1 MGCALDT
8 GTPHDVVL
16 IPIAGGKSGGSL
28 PKDLTDFQPSEN
40 QKSILEAFHE
50 GKYVVSVS
58 DACKAVGIS
67 RNAYYLWFQ
76 DEGFCQWWNK
86 ESDRWAAM
94 QRCRIVGAI
103 VGAATSG
110 DASRDTKG
118 STADRKLF
126 LERYDAGYMP
136 KSRKELEHHGSVP
149 IDLSQMSQEELE
161 RMAHAAG
168 VKDEEP
174 QQTIPNK
181 PTTSPM
187 PRPEGIECPY
197 CHVADG
203 EVIKTAWVGGQLIC
217 KACKA
222 PVGVPDGH

>member
-8 GTPHDVVL
+8 GTAHDVVL

-86 ESDRWAAM
+86 ESDRGGLVVTDSSDDLRYLARRRGWLSDAARTPIAPPAM
-94 QRCRIVGAI
+94 LGMTHEGAPCGTGFLSRQFGQRLFIGLPAGQMRLPSLLKWNS
-103 VGAATSG
+103 AAPKYLRALLVRRLSV
-110 DASRDTKG
+110 
-118 STADRKLF
+118 LF
-126 LERYDAGYMP
+126 ALC
-136 KSRKELEHHGSVP
+136 S
-149 IDLSQMSQEELE
+149 
-161 RMAHAAG
+161 
-168 VKDEEP
+168 
-174 QQTIPNK
+174 
-181 PTTSPM
+181 
-187 PRPEGIECPY
+187 C
-197 CHVADG
+197 
-203 EVIKTAWVGGQLIC
+203 
-217 KACKA
+217 
-222 PVGVPDGH
+222 

>member
-1 MGCALDT
+1 M
-8 GTPHDVVL
+8 
-16 IPIAGGKSGGSL
+16 
-28 PKDLTDFQPSEN
+28 PKDLTDFQPNEN

-110 DASRDTKG
+110 ETSRDTKG

-168 VKDEEP
+168 VKDEAPPSTPPPLTDSEREEIHRMDAVCP
-174 QQTIPNK
+174 KCDWRGTLGDCPADDQSEYVCPVCKTIRVNVPKNLPN
-181 PTTSPM
+181 
-187 PRPEGIECPY
+187 IL
-197 CHVADG
+197 H
-203 EVIKTAWVGGQLIC
+203 VGGE
-217 KACKA
+217 A
-222 PVGVPDGH
+222 PDGH